1 MQELGVLSVVC
12 PFQKKK
18 GNLSSFKIAWKDWTL
33 GYNPLFIIITFI
45 YWRLIRHFFLLFLVF
60 SFRFFFCFL
69 TFVSENWKVASSPF
83 GNGDLGLCLAT
94 LALFLACYV
103 NLVSDVFLTSR
114 SIFPKH
120 DIPLFFYTHRS
131 RRPCS
136 SSRSQLM
143 LRYRGDLFPLGTNLG

>member
-1 MQELGVLSVVC
+1 MERLDVRVQPSIYHYYLYLLAANTSFLS
-12 PFQKKK
+12 PFSC
-18 GNLSSFKIAWKDWTL
+18 LFFSFLFLFSDICIRKLESGIFTIWK
-33 GYNPLFIIITFI
+33 
-45 YWRLIRHFFLLFLVF
+45 WRLGAL
-60 SFRFFFCFL
+60 
-69 TFVSENWKVASSPF
+69 F
-83 GNGDLGLCLAT
+83 GNT
-94 LALFLACYV
+94 SPFLACYV

-136 SSRSQLM
+136 SFRSQLM